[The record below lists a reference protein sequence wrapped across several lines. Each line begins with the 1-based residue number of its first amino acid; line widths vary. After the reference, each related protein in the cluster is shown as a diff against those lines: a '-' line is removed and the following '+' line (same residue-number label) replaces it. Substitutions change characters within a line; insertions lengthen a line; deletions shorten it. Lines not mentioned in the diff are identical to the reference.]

1 MKCKVQLFLGGKVF
15 DEYVEARNYQDARF
29 TALAR
34 NPSAK
39 VIGVTAV
46 SGHQDPDHPNFGKT
60 QFPSTKPSV
69 SHSISNTSSGDGD
82 WVVSII
88 MGILM
93 GIFRIFK
100 ASCNKWGVKN
110 TPIVSGGI
118 ILSLC
123 LIVSTSS

>member
-46 SGHQDPDHPNFGKT
+46 YGNQDTDHPNFGKT
-60 QFPSTKPSV
+60 QFSSTKPAT
-69 SHSISNTSSGDGD
+69 SHSISNTNSGDSD

-88 MGILM
+88 MGIIM
-93 GIFRIFK
+93 GIFKIFQ
-100 ASCNKWGVKN
+100 ASCNQWGVKN
-110 TPIVSGGI
+110 TLIVSGGI
-118 ILSLC
+118 ILSLS